1 MPSINKSIAL
11 RHLMLC
17 EPKFFFA
24 AFQDCKTEEV
34 EKYGQEC
41 LNHLN
46 AFRKE
51 LDATLSDLVVAPEED
66 YMTRSNVKILPPKRP
81 GPPRKL
87 LNIRSTMMGSKM
99 HSFSRSNARGASPE
113 ALIKSADA
121 LIRII
126 TWVMEDYRQPL
137 RYCAMETENAVESA

>member
-1 MPSINKSIAL
+1 MPGNNNSTAL

-24 AFQDCKTEEV
+24 AFQDCNAEDV
-34 EKYGQEC
+34 VKYGQEC
-41 LNHLN
+41 VNYLN

-51 LDATLSDLVVAPEED
+51 LDGSLDDLVIAPEED
-66 YMTRSNVKILPPKRP
+66 YMTRSNVKIVPPKRP

-87 LNIRSTMMGSKM
+87 LNIRSEMMGNKM
-99 HSFSRSNARGASPE
+99 HAFSRANARGSDAPV
-113 ALIKSADA
+113 LIKAADA

-126 TWVMEDYRQPL
+126 TWTMEDYRQPL
-137 RYCAMETENAVESA
+137 RYCVRELEECN

>member
-1 MPSINKSIAL
+1 MSGINNSIAL

-24 AFQDCKTEEV
+24 AFQDCAEEDV

-41 LNHLN
+41 VKHLN

-51 LDATLSDLVVAPEED
+51 LDESLADLVIASEED
-66 YMTRSNVKILPPKRP
+66 YMTRSNVKISPPKRP

-99 HSFSRSNARGASPE
+99 HSFSRSNARGAPPE
-113 ALIKSADA
+113 VLIKSADA

-137 RYCAMETENAVESA
+137 RYCVKETENVVENA